1 MFKSTNTTYL
11 MNCAENETKISSKL
25 DLACGVPFIEILDL
39 GADKNKIELRFLDVE
54 SLDQLMASLQTIKDE
69 LNRFDMS
76 DHAVS

>member
-11 MNCAENETKISSKL
+11 MNCAENETKISTQL
-25 DLACGVPFIEILDL
+25 DLGSGVPFLDILDL
-39 GADKNKIELRFLDVE
+39 GEGQNKINLRFLDMQ
-54 SLDQLMASLQTIKDE
+54 SLDQMILCLQIIKDE